1 MFLWWGDCE
10 MLKTVLLE
18 ELGVKHSSRDVGL
31 VVRAYEKRYG
41 SKVSNWKK
49 LEQDIRVLL
58 HSNYSNKTLLSRAII
73 KQVLDKGLNHIYV
86 SEEGVCV
93 EFRKALFKAKRDD
106 FMLRVQRVFN

>member
-1 MFLWWGDCE
+1 

-18 ELGVKHSSRDVGL
+18 ELGVKSSERDVGL

-49 LEQDIRVLL
+49 LEQDITVLL
-58 HSNYSNKTLLSRAII
+58 QSKYANRTLLSRSII
-73 KQVLDKGLNHIYV
+73 KLVLVNGLNHIYV
-86 SEEGVCV
+86 SEDSVCV

-106 FMLRVQRVFN
+106 FMRRVQRIFN